1 MSSLDTI
8 QVFQSLNS
16 SPHAQ
21 LEQSAFL
28 GDGVVAAL
36 WNNRHDSQ
44 DYHAPSHHTLSC
56 YIAGGTETFRRDQPY
71 KKGSPDKI
79 CTLPAGHQ
87 SSWVVNGEIRLA
99 HLYISPE
106 QFSLNCVTLLD
117 REPRELAL
125 QEKTFLDDPQ
135 QAERFHRLIGM
146 NWKEPGE
153 RLLTSSLAHELLDH
167 MILSQVGLR
176 EGLRLKGGLAP
187 HVRRQLVEFIELN
200 LAEPLSLGQ
209 LAGTCALSEYH
220 FARMFRESFGLHASS
235 GILFNHESPLR
246 GKEFVTRKITL
257 GLAALARG
265 GDKPVELGNMDAKR
279 DWGFAGDYVE
289 GMWRMLQQDEADDYV
304 LATGVTTTIRDFFTF
319 AAEELGM
326 DLDWQGAAETETATD
341 RKTGKQVMK
350 VNPKFYRPAEVDLL
364 IGDPSKARDKLGWE
378 ARVDV
383 RGLAQMMAKAD
394 YDALA

>member
-135 QAERFHRLIGM
+135 QAERFHLLIGM

-220 FARMFRESFGLHASS
+220 FARMFRESFGLPPHQY
-235 GILFNHESPLR
+235 L
-246 GKEFVTRKITL
+246 
-257 GLAALARG
+257 LARRINRARDLLRSTRMAFG
-265 GDKPVELGNMDAKR
+265 EIAVEC
-279 DWGFAGDYVE
+279 GFASASHFSNRFKQAMGATAGEY
-289 GMWRMLQQDEADDYV
+289 R
-304 LATGVTTTIRDFFTF
+304 LAF
-319 AAEELGM
+319 
-326 DLDWQGAAETETATD
+326 Q
-341 RKTGKQVMK
+341 
-350 VNPKFYRPAEVDLL
+350 
-364 IGDPSKARDKLGWE
+364 S
-378 ARVDV
+378 
-383 RGLAQMMAKAD
+383 
-394 YDALA
+394 